1 MIKTTYSG
9 RTIRWYDAE
18 PLILAGKGRYLI
30 FVVEE
35 PLRKTRELKL
45 KHGLFFEDENGDL
58 WDVVFTTLFTVKS
71 FANVANVFEDLE
83 RTAGTGWGI
92 TLPFLKAAHVF
103 RPGGNRPEVFG
114 RVVPLGVA
122 PLGN

>member
-18 PLILAGKGRYLI
+18 PLILAAKGRYLI

-58 WDVVFTTLFTVKS
+58 WDVVFTTLFTIKS

-92 TLPFLKAAHVF
+92 TLPFLKAEHVF
-103 RPGGNRPEVFG
+103 RPGGKRPEVFG
-114 RVVPLGVA
+114 CVVPLGVA